1 MQLAVDVAGFD
12 AGEADQLRRA
22 MGSKRSSAKMEKMKT
37 RLYDGMNNL
46 HGITGEA
53 ADRIYERL
61 LAFANFGFAE
71 SHALSFAALVFY
83 SSWLKLHHP
92 AAFTA
97 ALLRAQPMGFYSP
110 QSLVADARRH
120 GVTVRRPDINLSG
133 AHAGL
138 EPGPGGA
145 PAIRLG
151 LAGIRTIG
159 AELADRLVAE
169 RPEGGY
175 RDIDQLTRAVTLASS
190 HAEAL
195 ATSGA
200 LDSLTLSGEEPL
212 GQDRR
217 RALWAAGAA
226 SGERAG
232 TLPGTMVGLDAPT
245 LPGMSEIEL
254 TVADIWATGIS
265 PTAYPTEFSRAK
277 LQEMGVFSARDLAS
291 VAHGTRVLV
300 AGMVTHRQ
308 RPATASGIIF
318 INLEDESGMINIVC
332 STGFWSKY
340 RKVARGSPSLLVR
353 GMLERQGAAFS
364 VLAERIARLD
374 LVVAT
379 PSRDFR

>member
-1 MQLAVDVAGFD
+1 
-12 AGEADQLRRA
+12 
-22 MGSKRSSAKMEKMKT
+22 
-37 RLYDGMNNL
+37 
-46 HGITGEA
+46 
-53 ADRIYERL
+53 
-61 LAFANFGFAE
+61 
-71 SHALSFAALVFY
+71 
-83 SSWLKLHHP
+83 
-92 AAFTA
+92 
-97 ALLRAQPMGFYSP
+97 MGFYSP

-120 GVTVRRPDINLSG
+120 GVTVHRPDINLSG
-133 AHAGL
+133 AQAGL
-138 EPGPGGA
+138 ESGPGGK

-159 AELADRLVAE
+159 TDLADSIVAS
-169 RPEGGY
+169 RPEGGF
-175 RDIDQLTRAVTLASS
+175 RDIDQLTRAITLSTV

-200 LDSLTLSGEEPL
+200 LDTLTLSGEKPL
-212 GQDRR
+212 GKDRR

-226 SGERAG
+226 AGERTG
-232 TLPGTMVGLDAPT
+232 TLPGTMVGLDAPA

-265 PTAYPTEFSRAK
+265 PVAYPTEFSRET
-277 LQEMGVFSARDLAS
+277 LQQMGVVMAKDLANTE
-291 VAHGTRVLV
+291 HGTRVLI

-318 INLEDESGMINIVC
+318 INLEDESGMINVVC

-340 RKVARGSPSLLVR
+340 RKVARESTSLLVR

-364 VLAERIARLD
+364 VLAERVAPLN
-374 LVVAT
+374 LVAAT